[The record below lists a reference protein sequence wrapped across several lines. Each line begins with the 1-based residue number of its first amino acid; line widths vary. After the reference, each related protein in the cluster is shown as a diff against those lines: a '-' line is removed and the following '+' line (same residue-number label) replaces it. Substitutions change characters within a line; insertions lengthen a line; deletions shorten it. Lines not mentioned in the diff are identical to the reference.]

1 MNVKTLIAASA
12 IALLGSQAAFA
23 QDVGGKTRE
32 QVKAELAQAR
42 SAGRLD
48 FAGQEVGLPLT
59 PSRSVK
65 SRVQVRQ
72 ELADARASGEL
83 QPGAT
88 YGFIDAPQVQ
98 QAPVHAQAQ

>member
-1 MNVKTLIAASA
+1 MNVKTLIAATA

-23 QDVGGKTRE
+23 QDVGSKSRE

-42 SAGRLD
+42 AAGKLD
-48 FAGQEVGLPLT
+48 FAGQEVGLPVI

-65 SRVQVRQ
+65 TRLQVRQ
-72 ELADARASGEL
+72 ELAAARASGEL
-83 QPGAT
+83 EPGAT